1 MNILYNI
8 TGLDVANAQVTSYD
22 NWLPLDRSPELLF
35 SSHIAGELIQLTNL
49 DVKTPWIITTDHR
62 DSFSAQFLT
71 WSFSAPISC
80 LVLNGFHS
88 CFLKPKSLAG
98 VACYRSPYKVK
109 SVRLWRH
116 LTSQWNLHSTMN
128 RKEENSS
135 ENCTRPWVTGI
146 ILLCILMSLI

>member
-22 NWLPLDRSPELLF
+22 NWLPLDRSPGYCSIPTLWW
-35 SSHIAGELIQLTNL
+35 QLDPTDS
-49 DVKTPWIITTDHR
+49 DVKALESSLQ
-62 DSFSAQFLT
+62 SFSAQFLT

-128 RKEENSS
+128 QKEDKNS
-135 ENCTRPWVTGI
+135 ENCTRPTTRWVTGI
-146 ILLCILMSLI
+146 IVLCILMS